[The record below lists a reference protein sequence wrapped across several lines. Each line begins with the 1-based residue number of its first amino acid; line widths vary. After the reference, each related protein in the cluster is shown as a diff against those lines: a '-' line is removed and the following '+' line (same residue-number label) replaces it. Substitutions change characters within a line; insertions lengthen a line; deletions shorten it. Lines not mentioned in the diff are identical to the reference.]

1 MIEQQLIEAIA
12 FVLAGFNLCFYC
24 VYLPSLVRQEQ
35 WKN

>member
-24 VYLPSLVRQEQ
+24 VYLPSLVRHEQ
-35 WKN
+35 CKN